1 MLELLI
7 AILYIAW
14 GIALFK
20 IDIDYNISG
29 ILSVGC
35 FDGAGF
41 NILFIFYAALSPI
54 VLISIVLHQI
64 KLLSKKLIQLI
75 KNK

>member
-7 AILYIAW
+7 SILYVAW
-14 GIALFK
+14 GITLFK
-20 IDIDYNISG
+20 IDIDYDISG

-54 VLISIVLHQI
+54 VMIRIVI
-64 KLLSKKLIQLI
+64 NQLI
-75 KNK
+75 RLFNLLYKNIQNQ

>member
-7 AILYIAW
+7 AILYVAW
-14 GIALFK
+14 GITLFK
-20 IDIDYNISG
+20 IDIEYDLSG
-29 ILSVGC
+29 ILYAGC

-41 NILFIFYAALSPI
+41 NILFIFYSALSPFVMI
-54 VLISIVLHQI
+54 RIIINQI
-64 KLLSKKLIQLI
+64 KRVYNLFYKSI

>member
-7 AILYIAW
+7 AILYIAF

-20 IDIDYNISG
+20 IDIEYNISG
-29 ILSVGC
+29 ILYVGC
-35 FDGAGF
+35 FEGAGF

-54 VLISIVLHQI
+54 VICKAIINQT
-64 KLLSKKLIQLI
+64 KKLI
-75 KNK
+75 NYGRHN

>member
-7 AILYIAW
+7 SILYVAW

-20 IDIDYNISG
+20 IDIDYDISG

-54 VLISIVLHQI
+54 VMIRIVINQLKI
-64 KLLSKKLIQLI
+64 FSNLLYRSI

>member
-1 MLELLI
+1 MLEILI
-7 AILYIAW
+7 AILYLAW

-29 ILSVGC
+29 ILSAGC

-41 NILFIFYAALSPI
+41 NILFLFYAALSPI
-54 VLISIVLHQI
+54 VMLRTIINQVIRLFNYI
-64 KLLSKKLIQLI
+64 YK
-75 KNK
+75 